1 MELFEIK
8 DNIVT
13 INIDTNALK
22 KFNTTVSKSKMDFG
36 DYNDFLIEKL
46 KNGNQDAIM
55 KSINIVKNILSKS
68 GCTNYEQ
75 FYKKIK

>member
-13 INIDTNALK
+13 INIDTNVLK
-22 KFNTTVSKSKMDFG
+22 NFNTTVSKSKMDFG

-46 KNGNQDAIM
+46 KNGNQDVII
-55 KSINIVKNILSKS
+55 KSINIVKNILLKS

-75 FYKKIK
+75 FYKKVK

>member
-13 INIDTNALK
+13 INIDTNVLK

-36 DYNDFLIEKL
+36 DYNDFF
-46 KNGNQDAIM
+46 N
-55 KSINIVKNILSKS
+55 
-68 GCTNYEQ
+68 
-75 FYKKIK
+75 